1 MSFFNEIN
9 EDAAPIWADVLRLP
23 LVRGIAEGTLPDET
37 FRYYMAQDYKYIVEY
52 ARMRAAGAMKAP
64 NHELMADFCDGALF
78 ILRGETLYHHA
89 AAEYLGRTV
98 QDFLRGERAPT
109 CEAYLN
115 FMGAAIYNGTFL
127 DAIVATLPCLWGYS
141 HVGRTLAQST
151 LPDHPMYRLWIETYA
166 NPVME
171 EKSIKMCAL
180 LDRLTEDADAATR
193 ARLAR
198 EYLLASRYEW
208 MFFDMAWRKEQ
219 WPV

>member
-1 MSFFNEIN
+1 MSFFDEIN
-9 EDAAPIWADVLRLP
+9 QAAAPIWADVLNLP
-23 LVRGIAEGTLPDET
+23 LVRGIADGTLPEDT
-37 FRYYMAQDYKYIVEY
+37 FRYYMSQDYKYIVEY

-64 NHELMADFCDGALF
+64 TPELMADFCHGALF
-78 ILRGETLYHHA
+78 ILEGEALFHKS
-89 AAEYLGRTV
+89 AAEYLGCTV
-98 QDFLRGERAPT
+98 QDFRQGERAPT

-127 DAIVATLPCLWGYS
+127 DAIVATLPCLWGYGY
-141 HVGRTLAQST
+141 VGRELAKST
-151 LPDHPMYRLWIETYA
+151 LPDHPIYRLWIETYA
-166 NPVME
+166 GGPLQERSV
-171 EKSIKMCAL
+171 KMCAL

-198 EYLLASRYEW
+198 HYLTASRYEW